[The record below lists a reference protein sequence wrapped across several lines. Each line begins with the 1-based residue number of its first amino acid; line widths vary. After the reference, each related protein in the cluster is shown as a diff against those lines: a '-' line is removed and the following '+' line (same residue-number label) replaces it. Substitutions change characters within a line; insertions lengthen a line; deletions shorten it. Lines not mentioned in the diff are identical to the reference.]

1 MYYAYAS
8 SMISQSVGECP
19 FRITK
24 LGVAKWRTLRF
35 GRVYMYFDIQPS
47 WPIWPRTMDVVA
59 INDCLLL
66 KRLWALFPTMGF
78 YPSVPVNPPPVHQK
92 KIEAICA
99 SRIPLF
105 PKDVPQWPSC
115 YLRSWSLVKQLIN
128 HAMNN
133 FLVKYLMTMYWCIFQ
148 WRYFVVAVVEWEN
161 ISVINYF
168 SSCVPNF
175 AQGKNF
181 VEGDYYRYTC
191 GFYQL
196 VNRSMCYNINFTK
209 KISTNKASVVVADF
223 EDNIWHAMEQKNA
236 NDARMLILQEVWDS
250 NENNPGQNDTWLCD
264 LCRKLLVYIIIYWNI
279 NFTNTLIIILSIK

>member
-35 GRVYMYFDIQPS
+35 GRVYFDIQPS

-133 FLVKYLMTMYWCIFQ
+133 FLVKYLMTMYCCIFQ

-191 GFYQL
+191 EYFKTSILSIGQL
-196 VNRSMCYNINFTK
+196 VN
-209 KISTNKASVVVADF
+209 V
-223 EDNIWHAMEQKNA
+223 
-236 NDARMLILQEVWDS
+236 LQH
-250 NENNPGQNDTWLCD
+250 
-264 LCRKLLVYIIIYWNI
+264 
-279 NFTNTLIIILSIK
+279 